1 MIRYLELNKN
11 FIFLENCREEMILSK
26 LMALFVLVPIVE
38 LFILLEVGKNI
49 GVIFTITI
57 VIFTGVFGAYLVKTQ
72 GFNLL
77 FSIKTKINSGVIPTD
92 SLIEGLLVLIGGTF
106 LITPGLITD
115 IIGFLLIIP
124 QSRIFIFKYVKR
136 WIMHK
141 IREHDIYNEYV

>member
-26 LMALFVLVPIVE
+26 LMALFVLVPIIE

-49 GVIFTITI
+49 GVIFTIAI

-124 QSRIFIFKYVKR
+124 QSRIFIFKYAKR

>member
-26 LMALFVLVPIVE
+26 LMALFVLVPIIE

-49 GVIFTITI
+49 GVIFTIAI